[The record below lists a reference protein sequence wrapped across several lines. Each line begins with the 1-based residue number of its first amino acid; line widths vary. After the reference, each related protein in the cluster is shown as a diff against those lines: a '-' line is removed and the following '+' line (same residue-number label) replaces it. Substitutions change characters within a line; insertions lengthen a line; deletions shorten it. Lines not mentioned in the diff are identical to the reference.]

1 MHIHVIRT
9 TCKYV
14 LETKQLWIIEYSMDR
29 GDNLDRMVRNNF
41 FESDI

>member
-14 LETKQLWIIEYSMDR
+14 LEIKQLWIIEYSMDR